1 MNKVILS
8 GYLTKDPEL
17 RRTTNG
23 TAVASACVAV
33 RRTVKEQDGNY
44 GTDFINLVV
53 WSSQAEFLNNY
64 CKKGDMVELVGR
76 WQTRTYQANDGSNRI
91 VNECVVESL
100 QKISRSKDNEQEP
113 TQESKNDSVS
123 SPYNQS
129 PTSAKN
135 ASSLPYPQDKDETP
149 EPTPSYDGFDDSDL
163 PF

>member
-17 RRTTNG
+17 RRTTSGN
-23 TAVASACVAV
+23 AVASACVAV

-53 WSSQAEFLNNY
+53 WSSQAEFLNHY

-76 WQTRTYQANDGSNRI
+76 WQTRTYQANDGSNRV

-100 QKISRSKDNEQEP
+100 QKTNRSKDNEQEP
-113 TQESKNDSVS
+113 TQDSKKDSVS
-123 SPYNQS
+123 SPS
-129 PTSAKN
+129 SAKK

-149 EPTPSYDGFDDSDL
+149 ESISDIDFPEDDL